1 MEKEEFYLR
10 YYVGHKGKF
19 GHEFLEW
26 EVHPDGKV
34 ELYLSWMSYIDTTH
48 VQIKLWCESSF
59 CVHVWPPRA
68 TGTRGLL
75 LFSFRPSSQLRYA
88 NNSNYKH
95 DSIIRKEATVSPQ
108 VLKELKRIVEASD
121 ILKGDDQEWP
131 EPDHVGRQE
140 LEVVVGK
147 EHISFATTKL
157 GSLLEV
163 SNSADPEGLR
173 AFYFLVQ
180 DLKCFI
186 FSLIQLHFRVK
197 PI

>member
-1 MEKEEFYLR
+1 MEKPKEEFYLR

-26 EVHPDGKV
+26 EVHSDGKV
-34 ELYLSWMSYIDTTH
+34 SLCFHGCHTCYTCVAT
-48 VQIKLWCESSF
+48 VRESF
-59 CVHVWPPRA
+59 AITA
-68 TGTRGLL
+68 TGPSFPNLTNFAPRSTR
-75 LFSFRPSSQLRYA
+75 PPSQLRYA
-88 NNSNYKH
+88 NNSKYKH

-108 VLKELKRIVEASD
+108 VLKELKRIVEASE
-121 ILKGDDQEWP
+121 ILKGDDQAWP
-131 EPDHVGRQE
+131 EPDHIGRQE

-163 SNSADPEGLR
+163 NNSADPEGLR
-173 AFYFLVQ
+173 TFYYLVQ